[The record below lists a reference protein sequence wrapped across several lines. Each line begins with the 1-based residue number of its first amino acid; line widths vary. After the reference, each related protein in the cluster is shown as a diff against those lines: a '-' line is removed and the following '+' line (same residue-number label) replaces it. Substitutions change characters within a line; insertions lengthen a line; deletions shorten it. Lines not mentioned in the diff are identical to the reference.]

1 MEKKLSKPVVVFL
14 SILIFV
20 LSMTLVGMIV
30 YLENEIKK
38 EEKATAA
45 EIEKML
51 DLMEEACKQQKEI
64 QRNQLTYG
72 ENSI

>member
-1 MEKKLSKPVVVFL
+1 MEKKLSKPVVAFL
-14 SILIFV
+14 SILVFV

-64 QRNQLTYG
+64 QRNQLNYG

>member
-1 MEKKLSKPVVVFL
+1 MGKKLSKPVVAFL

-38 EEKATAA
+38 EEEATAA

-51 DLMEEACKQQKEI
+51 DLMEEARKQQKEI

-72 ENSI
+72 EDSI